1 MSCLSAKKISSGREL
16 SVDELSYPFYAQ
28 KIRLKSDTDQKI
40 ACYNSKVV
48 IYERKILQDRAHVFV
63 KSFEWNVTG
72 AFRLH
77 CFQTKVSYFPCSL
90 TLLVWI
96 GSFSLSLATLDEL
109 RIAKCPTITI
119 LDVSIWH
126 FRHDLML

>member
-63 KSFEWNVTG
+63 KSFE
-72 AFRLH
+72 
-77 CFQTKVSYFPCSL
+77 
-90 TLLVWI
+90 
-96 GSFSLSLATLDEL
+96 
-109 RIAKCPTITI
+109 
-119 LDVSIWH
+119 
-126 FRHDLML
+126 